1 MLAGSWQGSGG
12 TGWHRGGR
20 RCRVR
25 CRVYHHDTWKET
37 SGGGWGRR
45 GRKEHARNGCNNH
58 RTRIRGNDDGI
69 KFGERGARWELN
81 ISEVK
86 LVRDHIAYDLAH
98 G

>member
-1 MLAGSWQGSGG
+1 M
-12 TGWHRGGR
+12 R
-20 RCRVR
+20 RRVD
-25 CRVYHHDTWKET
+25 HHNAWKET

-45 GRKEHARNGCNNH
+45 GREEHARNGCNNH

-69 KFGERGARWELN
+69 KFGDRGARWGLN
-81 ISEVK
+81 SSEVK